1 MRFLILLVFFSAELF
16 FFSSAESAEFKPR
29 KIKVL
34 HVMSLKSLLFFVRDQ
49 LRTHVRVHGHVKKY
63 QKNIYWNEPFY

>member
-1 MRFLILLVFFSAELF
+1 MRFLIVLVFFSAELF
-16 FFSSAESAEFKPR
+16 FFSSAEFKPR

-34 HVMSLKSLLFFVRDQ
+34 HGMSLKSLLFFVRNQ

>member
-1 MRFLILLVFFSAELF
+1 
-16 FFSSAESAEFKPR
+16 
-29 KIKVL
+29 
-34 HVMSLKSLLFFVRDQ
+34 MSLKSLLFFVRDQ